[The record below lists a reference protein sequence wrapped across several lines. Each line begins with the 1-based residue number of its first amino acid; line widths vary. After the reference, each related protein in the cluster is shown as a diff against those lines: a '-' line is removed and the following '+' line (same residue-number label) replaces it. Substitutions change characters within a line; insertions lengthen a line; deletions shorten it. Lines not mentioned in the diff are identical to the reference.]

1 MKRVLIVE
9 DEGLIAEHIGLIIE
23 KDHGVEV
30 EIVYKARTAMELL
43 KEKSFDLVLVDI
55 NLESERSGLEL
66 AATIEDNAWGEYMFL
81 TAQTDRRVLEEARK
95 LNPRA
100 YLVKPFKD
108 VEISMAVGLALKD
121 DEDELGDL
129 VFKDGWT
136 TIKLPISK
144 IRYAEADG
152 NYIKLISRDRNYLIR
167 YSLSWFYDQVA
178 DKGFLK
184 VHRARVVNS
193 RIVKRYNRSVVE
205 IDGEELP
212 VSKSGYQELAQH
224 FED

>member
-66 AATIEDNAWGEYMFL
+66 AAAIEDNAWGEYMFL